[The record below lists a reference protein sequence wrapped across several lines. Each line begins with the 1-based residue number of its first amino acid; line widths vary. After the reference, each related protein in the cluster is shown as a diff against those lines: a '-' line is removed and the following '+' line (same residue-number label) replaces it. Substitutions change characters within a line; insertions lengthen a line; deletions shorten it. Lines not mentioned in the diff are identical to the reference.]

1 MTEETVEQKPSIT
14 INDVQISV
22 DDLPEEARGIFGRL
36 QRLNQKKANIVLD
49 LEEIQA
55 GINFFSNR
63 IVDIVNED
71 NAPAVNGEGEEESN
85 TESEDSEQ
93 MCAEKET
100 SLVEKCGYCKAQI
113 KFWVCSHT
121 TRVRI

>member
-1 MTEETVEQKPSIT
+1 MTEETVEQKPFIT
-14 INDVQISV
+14 IDDVQINIE
-22 DDLPEEARGIFGRL
+22 DLPEEGQGVFGRL

-71 NAPAVNGEGEEESN
+71 KSPAINGEGKEESSS
-85 TESEDSEQ
+85 ESDEDSE
-93 MCAEKET
+93 
-100 SLVEKCGYCKAQI
+100 
-113 KFWVCSHT
+113 
-121 TRVRI
+121 